1 MGGEPPSLISMSGSC
16 PSILTAGGHQGGSKQ
31 HDHKQRGAIV
41 HHQEEGDT
49 DATNGAPEPRD
60 EDASPGRPEP
70 SVSAAYNP
78 LATPPKGRHP
88 EALSR
93 PVRASAPL
101 YRSVTTS

>member
-49 DATNGAPEPRD
+49 DATNGAPEPPRKTPALAGRAAG
-60 EDASPGRPEP
+60 ERGIQPASDA
-70 SVSAAYNP
+70 A
-78 LATPPKGRHP
+78 KGRHS

-93 PVRASAPL
+93 PAGPSA
-101 YRSVTTS
+101 RHIDQ